1 MSRESAMQAL
11 AEGAPLRS
19 ADASLSPLPLRT
31 RATAACDEPRVSE
44 RKGTADRTAANEVDD
59 AQLLGTLRARTRG
72 ATELLFAKYGEYVRR
87 LVGRV
92 LGFDQDL
99 YDVVH
104 DVFVQILRD
113 VHRVEQADALRGW
126 IRSVTV
132 FTVRRHLRTRAR
144 RRWLRFVLP
153 EEVPEVEAPAAPE
166 GASEALR
173 AVSEALAVLSS
184 DERIAFSL
192 RHLEELELT
201 EVASAC
207 GVSLSTV
214 KRRLKRAEE
223 RFDALALRDP
233 RLAGW
238 RRVEEP

>member
-1 MSRESAMQAL
+1 M
-11 AEGAPLRS
+11 
-19 ADASLSPLPLRT
+19 T
-31 RATAACDEPRVSE
+31 RAVTSCSVA
-44 RKGTADRTAANEVDD
+44 
-59 AQLLGTLRARTRG
+59 TRG
-72 ATELLFAKYGEYVRR
+72 PKGDLAVR
-87 LVGRV
+87 
-92 LGFDQDL
+92 
-99 YDVVH
+99 
-104 DVFVQILRD
+104 
-113 VHRVEQADALRGW
+113 
-126 IRSVTV
+126 
-132 FTVRRHLRTRAR
+132 
-144 RRWLRFVLP
+144 
-153 EEVPEVEAPAAPE
+153 
-166 GASEALR
+166 
-173 AVSEALAVLSS
+173 EALAVLSS